1 MFIFYLMNIIKLMY
15 IYLYIYMLAIAG
27 QTAGPNGLKFFYG
40 TRFELFSD
48 LEFPFRPKRS
58 SIFSPS

>member
-1 MFIFYLMNIIKLMY
+1 MY